1 MDFAV
6 EPELLS
12 AARRGDQQGG
22 NPLFRIT
29 PQRIGSLRGF
39 RNRAAA
45 QHVVRFRLEQLR
57 ALNGAFQGEAVS
69 EVFRQ
74 GLVQFVEDNQI
85 GPVEDYSLW
94 MPIHHST
101 GSHTWTS
108 CPPLPLTDWLNGSE
122 MSRAWLDRLAKQ
134 LNSSESFDA
143 ASGEFYAELL
153 FFENRSRSSGWKKG
167 NPGYM
172 SYEQM
177 LKKKTRIITIKNKDE
192 LCAAR
197 AIVTMT
203 ALADDDPHYQELRD
217 GRWHQ
222 GMLAKKLHGEVGV
235 PEGPC
240 GLQEIKQIQQQMP
253 QYQIQ
258 VFEAMLIIRRKFT
271 SLKWETISP
280 DCEVSLPC

>member
-1 MDFAV
+1 
-6 EPELLS
+6 
-12 AARRGDQQGG
+12 
-22 NPLFRIT
+22 
-29 PQRIGSLRGF
+29 
-39 RNRAAA
+39 
-45 QHVVRFRLEQLR
+45 
-57 ALNGAFQGEAVS
+57 
-69 EVFRQ
+69 
-74 GLVQFVEDNQI
+74 
-85 GPVEDYSLW
+85 
-94 MPIHHST
+94 
-101 GSHTWTS
+101 
-108 CPPLPLTDWLNGSE
+108 

-143 ASGEFYAELL
+143 TSGEFYAELL
-153 FFENRSRSSGWKKG
+153 FFENRSRGSGWKKV

-177 LKKKTRIITIKNKDE
+177 LKKKKRIITIKNKDE

-197 AIVTMT
+197 AIVTMK

-222 GMLAKKLHGEVGV
+222 GMLAKKLHREVGV